1 MDTDINI
8 IRDYPNLYA
17 FSKRKTATVE
27 GKKSQGRFSKVTDL
41 ELKTLIQ
48 SCEGDSAKIRCV
60 YECIKQQCG
69 SDFEKRCR
77 DRYNIYLA
85 EQRKFTEEEDMII
98 IQYRM
103 RGISWQIIAGVLNR
117 KFAKAVQNR
126 YTQLTSKKNKAKYFP
141 NQVIP
146 LLPNYYVNYNQKM
159 QTNAAAPMQNADQAS
174 TSQETDTILD
184 IAPEISNENA
194 PIQIDKT
201 NFFDEFSDSPNE
213 WLADISF
220 QCC

>member
-8 IRDYPNLYA
+8 MRDYPNLYA

-146 LLPNYYVNYNQKM
+146 LLPNYYVNYNQNM
-159 QTNAAAPMQNADQAS
+159 QTAPMQNADQAS
-174 TSQETDTILD
+174 ISQETETVLD
-184 IAPEISNENA
+184 IAPEISDENA
-194 PIQIDKT
+194 PISGISNIFDKFYDT
-201 NFFDEFSDSPNE
+201 PNE
-213 WLADISF
+213 SHGGITF
-220 QCC
+220 